1 MPNYEYVAR
10 NRAGKQVRG
19 TIAATDE
26 QSVREQLRRRDLFV
40 TSLRAGQGAQ
50 AQQSGL
56 FRRKKVGLGDMV
68 VMSRQFAT
76 LVRAGLP
83 LVECLYTLASQTT
96 QPTLKQ
102 VLIDVRNDVLAGATL
117 TTAMGRHPK
126 IFSELYLSLVGAG
139 EVAGALDET
148 LQVAA
153 EQLDKEQELR
163 EKVKAAFVYPIAV
176 LVTAGGVV
184 FFLLTFVVPVFA
196 GVYEQFHA
204 QLPAPTLLLVL
215 MSKAIRSYWY
225 VVLGTGFV
233 CVKLFKRW
241 QQTNAGRRICDRMKL
256 KIPLL
261 GPLNRKIAIS
271 RLTRTFSAM
280 VSAGVPIISGLQ
292 TSARV
297 TGNSVFMDV
306 IVDAAQKV
314 NEGAKLS
321 APLEQSGEFPSM
333 VTRMIA
339 AGEDSGNMDEMLRQ
353 VTSFYDRDIEY
364 AVQRLTRL
372 LEPLLTVVLGVVVG
386 FVLLALY
393 MPIFSLTKV
402 IKK

>member
-241 QQTNAGRRICDRMKL
+241 QQTDAGRRICDRMKL

-321 APLEQSGEFPSM
+321 TPLEQSGEFPSM